1 MQLEKLRRND
11 VGDFLAWIPSL
22 GEDATSHL
30 TYIQF
35 SQLAFYYSAEQ
46 IEQLEFSTNHIRQG
60 NAPQSAIGM
69 WFISI
74 EAYINSII
82 RICCLT
88 KRLSFDEI
96 KTKDFGH
103 RIKSLLE
110 ILEIDRRKF
119 YRNTFQKLEEFKQY
133 RNELFH
139 DRTNDKSLTFQKT
152 AFSGNPMRAN
162 QVDVMQAANIAIDV
176 FHSLRHVIPRLDL
189 MPQIMVTKEDS
200 FFYAKLDLLYHEVLR
215 PHFLFALKKHS
226 LTSGIELDT
235 NASILQ
241 ESSIFS
247 ATPVE
252 IIVKAI
258 PDQEYGTSTSADKTF
273 AGRELLNRFRQ
284 KVDFD
289 TKKLFKLGDYY
300 RQVPTK

>member
-1 MQLEKLRRND
+1 M
-11 VGDFLAWIPSL
+11 
-22 GEDATSHL
+22 
-30 TYIQF
+30 
-35 SQLAFYYSAEQ
+35 
-46 IEQLEFSTNHIRQG
+46 
-60 NAPQSAIGM
+60 
-69 WFISI
+69 
-74 EAYINSII
+74 
-82 RICCLT
+82 
-88 KRLSFDEI
+88 
-96 KTKDFGH
+96 
-103 RIKSLLE
+103 
-110 ILEIDRRKF
+110 
-119 YRNTFQKLEEFKQY
+119 
-133 RNELFH
+133 
-139 DRTNDKSLTFQKT
+139 
-152 AFSGNPMRAN
+152 
-162 QVDVMQAANIAIDV
+162 DVMQAANIAIDV